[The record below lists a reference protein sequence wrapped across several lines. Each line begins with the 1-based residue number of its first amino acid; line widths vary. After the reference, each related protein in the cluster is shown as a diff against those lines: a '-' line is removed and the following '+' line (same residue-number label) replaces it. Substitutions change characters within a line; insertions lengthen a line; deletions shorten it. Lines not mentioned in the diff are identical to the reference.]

1 MHNLPFFVSAN
12 LMPILVGARPFKI
25 AYKYI
30 CPSNLKISTFFFNS
44 LSLSL
49 NNGHSFY
56 VICVIWILKDQNIWF
71 KFKEMFI
78 LTKDNQ
84 NHIISLYF
92 RIKRHTH
99 NHIANNIK
107 L

>member
-1 MHNLPFFVSAN
+1 MPNLFFFVSAN

-30 CPSNLKISTFFFNS
+30 CPSNLKIPTFFFNS

-56 VICVIWILKDQNIWF
+56 VRLVNFSLKQGKPD
-71 KFKEMFI
+71 M
-78 LTKDNQ
+78 
-84 NHIISLYF
+84 
-92 RIKRHTH
+92 IKS
-99 NHIANNIK
+99 
-107 L
+107 